1 MIVYCDIDG
10 VLMTQDPDNPI
21 NYFNAKPI
29 IKQIKKLNKLYDEGH
44 TIVLWTARGCKT
56 GLDWRSFT
64 EGQLKEFG
72 VKYHELRLD
81 KPYYDMFI
89 DDRARSKL

>member
-10 VLMTQDPDNPI
+10 ILMTQDPTFPEL
-21 NYFNAKPI
+21 YTRAKPI
-29 IKQIKKLNKLYDEGH
+29 KKNIDKLNKLYDEGNE
-44 TIVLWTARGCKT
+44 IVLWTARGFTSGK
-56 GLDWRSFT
+56 DWKLLT
-64 EGQLKEFG
+64 ENQLKDFG
-72 VKYHELRLD
+72 IKYHELRLD